1 MFFGNC
7 EHAFPLWRL
16 FADVLLVRQFNGLP
30 LPWPLPYRLPSDRL
44 MIISFPLAS
53 PLFAFMLDPYVLV
66 AAKGTGYGGNPLEL
80 RSFLGRGKTTILRS
94 AFQSRGFTVLLRAAL
109 ASKSEVR
116 VFEGVEAAVGTTAV
130 VCFVLARR
138 RWHVAV
144 RVEVFELAISGV
156 ARLRP

>member
-1 MFFGNC
+1 MFFGNR
-7 EHAFPLWRL
+7 EQAPPLRRL
-16 FADVLLVRQFNGLP
+16 FADVLLV
-30 LPWPLPYRLPSDRL
+30 
-44 MIISFPLAS
+44 
-53 PLFAFMLDPYVLV
+53 
-66 AAKGTGYGGNPLEL
+66 
-80 RSFLGRGKTTILRS
+80 
-94 AFQSRGFTVLLRAAL
+94 LLRAAAL

-130 VCFVLARR
+130 VGFVLARR